1 MGYRGVPAPGRKVVA
16 RTIEI
21 IIKIF
26 VFYRYL
32 LVQNIFIIIIHSSFL
47 PAERG
52 SRDAYSPSW
61 GPCLGRVK
69 DNNICFYWTRPLELL
84 YFYYIYVILL
94 PLPYC
99 NLYTL
104 INTINYYML
113 PSVGAPHV

>member
-52 SRDAYSPSW
+52 LA
-61 GPCLGRVK
+61 
-69 DNNICFYWTRPLELL
+69 TH
-84 YFYYIYVILL
+84 ILL
-94 PLPYC
+94 PGGRVLA
-99 NLYTL
+99 
-104 INTINYYML
+104 
-113 PSVGAPHV
+113 V